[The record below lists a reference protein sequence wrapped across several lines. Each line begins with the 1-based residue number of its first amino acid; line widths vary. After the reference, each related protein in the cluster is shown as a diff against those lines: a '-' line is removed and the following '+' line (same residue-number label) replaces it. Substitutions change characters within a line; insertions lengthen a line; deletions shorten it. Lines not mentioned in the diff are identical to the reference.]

1 MTSLAEL
8 RRSHAAWKVRMDELH
23 ASIRQS
29 LAESTATLERMRV
42 RGEATERSNRRWD
55 RVIWPLLSVAL
66 LLALAPFAIG
76 IGIWA
81 SRLAGGL

>member
-1 MTSLAEL
+1 MTSLEEL
-8 RRSHAAWKVRMDELH
+8 KRGHAAWKVRMAELR

-29 LAESTATLERMRV
+29 QAETTATLERMKV
-42 RGEATERSNRRWD
+42 RREAAERSNARWD